1 MDRRGQHAPTDQVLM
16 NCSAFDGTGEG
27 SVGDQAIWLR
37 SDGTVAQVGDR
48 QAVLDAAGATPQ
60 PVNVVDLAGGY
71 VAPGLVNMH
80 VHLGLA
86 LPGAMTAASDRTDP
100 AARALQMAGSARRAL
115 HAGITTARLVG
126 ETGYTDFTLRR
137 AIRAGTVPGPRLFTA
152 GHALCCTGGHG
163 HDSDGLEADGADG
176 FRRATREQLRAGADL
191 IKVCVSG
198 GLAGEHEAIETPQLT
213 DDELSAVVTV
223 AHDWGRSVTAHAGPA
238 DVIERVIELGVD
250 GIEHGYQLTPEVAT
264 EMARRGTWYV
274 PTITVS
280 RCREFFEEH
289 QVPAWMMERAL
300 GAGPRHWESLQHA
313 IAAGVRIVM
322 GSDMPPDAPFE
333 GTTATVREM
342 EYMAEAGMPPSDV
355 LRAATSRAAEWLG
368 ASGQVG
374 TLEPGAAGDLIVLD
388 ADPVVDVSALRTL
401 HAVVQ
406 GGRAV
411 RDDRGHWTR
420 EESR

>member
-1 MDRRGQHAPTDQVLM
+1 MGPHAATGQVLV
-16 NCSAFDGTGEG
+16 NCSVFDGTGD
-27 SVGDQAIWLR
+27 SSLSDQAIWIR
-37 SDGTVAQVGDR
+37 SDGTVALVGDR
-48 QAVLDAAGATPQ
+48 QDVMDAAGANPEPTT
-60 PVNVVDLAGGY
+60 VVDLAGGY
-71 VAPGLVNMH
+71 VMPGLINMH

-86 LPGAMTAASDRTDP
+86 LPGAMSASLDRDNP
-100 AARALQMAGSARRAL
+100 AALALQMAGNARRTL
-115 HAGITTARLVG
+115 LAGVTTARLVG
-126 ETGYTDFTLRR
+126 ETDYTDFTLRR

-213 DDELSAVVTV
+213 DDELSAVVTT
-223 AHDWGRSVTAHAGPA
+223 AHDWRRTVTAHAGPA
-238 DVIERVIELGVD
+238 DVIERVLALGVD
-250 GIEHGYQLTPEVAT
+250 GIEHGYQLTPEVAA

-313 IAAGVRIVM
+313 ITAGVRIVL
-322 GSDMPPDAPFE
+322 GSDMPPDAPFD

-342 EYMAEAGMPPSDV
+342 EFMAEAGMTPGDV

-368 ASGQVG
+368 VSGQIG
-374 TLEPGAAGDLIVLD
+374 TLTPGAVGDLLVLD
-388 ADPVVDVSALRTL
+388 ADPAADVSALRTM

-411 RDDRGHWTR
+411 RDDRGHWAKGRTA
-420 EESR
+420 